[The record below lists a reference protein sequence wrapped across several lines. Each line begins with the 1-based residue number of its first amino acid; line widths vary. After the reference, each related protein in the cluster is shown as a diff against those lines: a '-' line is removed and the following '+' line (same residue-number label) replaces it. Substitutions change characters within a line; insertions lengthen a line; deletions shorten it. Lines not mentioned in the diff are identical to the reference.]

1 MLAAPPG
8 SGKTTLVPLALLDE
22 PWLAGRA
29 ILVSEPRRLAA
40 RAAATRMAD
49 LLGERVGETVGYRVR
64 FDQRVSARTR
74 IEVVTEG
81 ILLRRLQGDPAL
93 EGVGLVMLD
102 EAHERSLLLDLALA
116 LVLDVQGGLRED
128 LRLLLSSAT
137 LDTAAAAR
145 VLGGAPVVSGGGR
158 SFPVEVSYLAREPT
172 RPVPDTVSEAVRRAL
187 TAHAGDVLAFLPG
200 GGEIR
205 ATADRLAGLT
215 DTEVVPLYG
224 DLPGD
229 AQDRALRPAGA
240 GRRRVVLATPIAE
253 TSLTIEGVRVV
264 VDSGLARRPR
274 FDPAS
279 GLTRL
284 ETFRVSRASADQ
296 RAGRAGRLGPGVAYR
311 LWTEATQR
319 GLLAHTPPEILE
331 ADLAT
336 LALELAQWG
345 VTGPAALRW
354 VDPPPAGAFA
364 QARELL
370 TALGALDP
378 AGRVTAAGRRMA
390 ELPFHPRLARMVL
403 AAAQVGEGPL
413 GADLAALLSER
424 DVLRAGGQP
433 RPTDLA
439 DRIDALRR
447 WREQGDAGA
456 RAAGADSAAC
466 ARVDRAARQARQFL
480 AKTGTVRSSAEQG
493 AARIAPGPLDR
504 KQGKPSEETR
514 MSPLPGPA
522 WLSAADGAAQ
532 PAPRAPER
540 RGRRVSLETGAS
552 PTPRPFAKEGAG
564 GCEYREGLR
573 GKGTPGSGEGEPSAL
588 GAGRAGPG
596 LLLALAYPDRIG
608 QRQGGGGSRYRL
620 ASGRGA
626 RLPEGDPLAREAY
639 LVAASIEAGTADGR
653 VFLAAALDAHD
664 LADAS
669 AGRRETVEVVEWDD
683 REGAVVAR
691 VEERLG
697 ALLLASRPLDR
708 PEAGRVGAALLEGIR
723 RRGLAVLPWTDAAR
737 ELQAR
742 VLSLRAWRPAEA
754 WPDLTEAALTAD
766 LDRWLAPYLA
776 GMSRLGHLQRLDLP
790 GALQAR
796 VQAAVAGDWRRRL
809 EEGAPTHLQVPSGAR
824 RRLVYAP
831 GEPPVLAVKLQ
842 ELFGLADTPRVCWGE
857 VPVTLHLLSPAG
869 RPMQVTRDLRS
880 FWERTYPEVRRELRG
895 R

>member
-1 MLAAPPG
+1 MSERSPPDLPIREVLPELREVLGGVVGDGRLKPALQPALQPPVRRGPPLGWSAVLAAPPG
-8 SGKTTLVPLALLDE
+8 SGKTTLVPLALLGE
-22 PWLAGRA
+22 PWLAGRS

-40 RAAATRMAD
+40 RAAAARMAE

-102 EAHERSLLLDLALA
+102 EAHERSLLLDLSLA
-116 LVLDVQGGLRED
+116 LVLDVQSGLRED

-187 TAHAGDVLAFLPG
+187 AARAGDVLAFLPG

-205 ATADRLAGLT
+205 ATADRLADLR
-215 DTEVVPLYG
+215 DVEVVPLYG
-224 DLPGD
+224 DLPGE
-229 AQDRALRPAGA
+229 AQDRALRPSGE

-319 GLLAHTPPEILE
+319 GLLAYTPPEVLE

-345 VTGPAALRW
+345 VTDPAALRW

-364 QARELL
+364 QARDLL
-370 TALGALDP
+370 VSLGALDP

-390 ELPFHPRLARMVL
+390 GLPFHPRLARML
-403 AAAQVGEGPL
+403 LEAAPAGAGPL

-424 DVLRAGGQP
+424 DVLRGGGP
-433 RPTDLA
+433 GRAADVA
-439 DRIDALRR
+439 DRIEALHR
-447 WREQGDAGA
+447 WRRNGDAGA
-456 RAAGADSAAC
+456 RALGADPAAC
-466 ARVDRAARQARQFL
+466 ARVDRAARQARQL
-480 AKTGTVRSSAEQG
+480 V
-493 AARIAPGPLDR
+493 
-504 KQGKPSEETR
+504 
-514 MSPLPGPA
+514 
-522 WLSAADGAAQ
+522 
-532 PAPRAPER
+532 
-540 RGRRVSLETGAS
+540 
-552 PTPRPFAKEGAG
+552 GAG
-564 GCEYREGLR
+564 GEDAGGRERPEDLR
-573 GKGTPGSGEGEPSAL
+573 GKGTSGRGEGEPSAVRL
-588 GAGRAGPG
+588 GRTGPG

-608 QRQGGGGSRYRL
+608 QRQGADGSRYRL
-620 ASGRGA
+620 ASGRGV
-626 RLPEGDPLAREAY
+626 RLPEGDPLAREEY

-653 VFLAAALDAHD
+653 VFLAAALDQHG
-664 LADAS
+664 LAAAS

-697 ALLLASRPLDR
+697 ALLLSTRPLDR
-708 PEAGRVGAALLEGIR
+708 ADPVRVGVALLDGVR

-737 ELQAR
+737 EFRAR
-742 VLSLRAWRPAEA
+742 VLSLRAWRPADA
-754 WPDLTEAALTAD
+754 WPDLSDAALSAT
-766 LDRWLAPYLA
+766 LGEWLAPWLA
-776 GMSRLGHLQRLDLP
+776 GMTRLEHLQRLDLV
-790 GALQAR
+790 AVLQSPL
-796 VQAAVAGDWRRRL
+796 QAAVAGDWRRRL
-809 EEGAPTHLQVPSGAR
+809 EEGAPTHVQVPSGAR
-824 RRLVYAP
+824 RRLAYAP

-842 ELFGLADTPRVCWGE
+842 EMFGLADTPRVCWGE

-895 R
+895 RYPKHPWPDDPWRAVPTAGVKRR

>member
-1 MLAAPPG
+1 MIDLALPDLPIREVLPELREVLAGDGRLKSALPRGWSAVLAAPPG
-8 SGKTTLVPLALLDE
+8 SGKTTLVPLALLGE
-22 PWLAGRA
+22 PWLAGRS

-172 RPVPDTVSEAVRRAL
+172 RPVPDTVSDAVRRTLA
-187 TAHAGDVLAFLPG
+187 AHAGDVLAFLPG

-205 ATADRLAGLT
+205 ATADRLADLT

-224 DLPGD
+224 DLPGE
-229 AQDRALRPAGA
+229 AQDRALRPSGV

-253 TSLTIEGVRVV
+253 TSLTIEGVRAV

-296 RAGRAGRLGPGVAYR
+296 RAGRAGRLAPGVAYR
-311 LWTEATQR
+311 LWTETTQR
-319 GLLAHTPPEILE
+319 GLLAFTPPEILE

-345 VTGPAALRW
+345 VADPANLRW
-354 VDPPPAGAFA
+354 IDPPPAGAFA

-370 TALGALDP
+370 VSLGALDS

-390 ELPFHPRLARMVL
+390 GLPFHPRLARML
-403 AAAQVGEGPL
+403 LGAAQAGEESL

-424 DVLRAGGQP
+424 DVLRGGGP
-433 RPTDLA
+433 LRSTDVA
-439 DRIDALRR
+439 DRLEALRR
-447 WREQGDAGA
+447 WRRHGDAGA
-456 RAAGADSAAC
+456 RAVGADPAAC
-466 ARVDRAARQARQFL
+466 ARVDRAARQARQL
-480 AKTGTVRSSAEQG
+480 VGAEREGPHPKTGT
-493 AARIAPGPLDR
+493 
-504 KQGKPSEETR
+504 
-514 MSPLPGPA
+514 
-522 WLSAADGAAQ
+522 
-532 PAPRAPER
+532 
-540 RGRRVSLETGAS
+540 RGR
-552 PTPRPFAKEGAG
+552 
-564 GCEYREGLR
+564 
-573 GKGTPGSGEGEPSAL
+573 GEGEPSAVRP
-588 GAGRAGPG
+588 GRTGPG

-608 QRQGGGGSRYRL
+608 QRQGADGSRYRL
-620 ASGRGA
+620 AGGRGA
-626 RLPEGDPLAREAY
+626 RLPDGDPLAREEY
-639 LVAASIEAGTADGR
+639 LVAASLEARAADGR
-653 VFLAAALDAHD
+653 VFLAVALDAD
-664 LADAS
+664 ALASAS
-669 AGRRETVEVVEWDD
+669 AGCRETVEVVEWDD
-683 REGAVVAR
+683 RDGTVVAR
-691 VEERLG
+691 LEERLG
-697 ALLLASRPLDR
+697 ALLLSTRPLDR
-708 PEAGRVGAALLEGIR
+708 PDSGRLRVALLEGVR

-742 VLSLRAWRPAEA
+742 VLSLRAWRPGES
-754 WPDLTEAALTAD
+754 WPDLSDAVLSETLAE
-766 LDRWLAPYLA
+766 WLAPWLV
-776 GMSRLGHLQRLDLP
+776 GMMRLDHLQRLDLV
-790 GALQAR
+790 AVLQPL
-796 VQAAVAGDWRRRL
+796 VQAAIGGDWRRRL
-809 EEGAPTHLQVPSGAR
+809 EEGAPTHVQVPSGAR
-824 RRLVYAP
+824 RRLAYVP

-842 ELFGLADTPRVCWGE
+842 EMFGLADTPRVCWGE
-857 VPVTLHLLSPAG
+857 VAATLHLLSPAG

-895 R
+895 RYPKHPWPEDPWRAVPTAGAGPRRPDLRGPRR